1 MADDELIF
9 DSTKCDIDAVT
20 RISPGG
26 LLTDAT
32 VPAPP
37 DAITE
42 CQLVP
47 IVELPK
53 ESPCPDLFVT
63 ESSIF
68 IGYRADDSKITEP
81 ALLFTVTKGTCCEFD
96 FQVTVEIP
104 EITCPEMTSLA
115 TAGHAITV
123 TGGTPGALPD
133 GKIYLTVV
141 KDDVSC
147 AFDFDVDFDFT
158 FSCPALTSNAEK
170 GVAAVVTQGTA
181 GSLPEATISLTINNT
196 ENCSFEF
203 DFDFDVTFSCPA
215 LTSNSAEGV
224 AAIVTKGTAGDLPEA
239 TISLTVNN
247 TENCSFEFD
256 VDLDL
261 TFSCPA
267 LTSNAEKGVAAVV
280 TKGTAGDLPEAT
292 IALTINNTENCS
304 FDFDVDFDFTFSCP
318 ALTSNAETGTDIAFL
333 QGPDGSPPEGKIYLA
348 VTNTENCAFEFDVN
362 VEFTFSCPDLTSN
375 AELGKDISVYQGI
388 NGAPPE
394 GKIYLTVN
402 NTIDCAFEFD
412 VDFDFTFSCPA
423 LTSNSAEGTV
433 AVITQGKAGDLP
445 EATISLTI
453 NNTEDCSFE
462 FDVELDVTF
471 SCPALESKAE
481 EGTSI
486 VVTQGDV
493 GALPEGSIYLNISN
507 TENCSFEFNVDFD
520 LTFSCPA
527 LTSLSES
534 GTPVTVTQGTP
545 GALPEATLYLTVE
558 NTENCSFEFTIEGDL
573 TFSCPAI
580 KSLATDGVPIV
591 ISRDGTEPSGKI
603 TLTVNTAE
611 DCSFDFDVNVDLAL
625 PCPIMTAVTS
635 AGAAIEISQGI
646 AGKLPT
652 GTIYLTAEPSDNCS
666 YDFDV
671 ALDFT
676 FSCPAITSLSDAG
689 TSVTLTRNG
698 SPAVGDTAPTGT
710 IYLKVENTEDCTFE
724 FSTELELDLPCAEMT
739 SLNDDGIDVYVERGI
754 DGELTT
760 GTIYLTVENTEDCSY
775 EFKADLDIVACCPA
789 LTSLSEDGTDVEF
802 TAAEATAT
810 PTGKIYL
817 TVNNTEN
824 CIFEFE
830 VGLELSLPEPSSV
843 VYMIR
848 VSSTTLTINGNYPGY
863 IIAYDPASN
872 TYVDLNYIEIQPTFG
887 GTELSVQTYV
897 GVLVG
902 FVGGGG
908 PGGGGTP
915 IYGASPGGGGGSS
928 GGGGVLVQVL
938 STTPNAFGHYRANL
952 LTFNPATNGFTV
964 ASPTEVTVYDVD
976 SAPLLKKIYIGS
988 FGGKESSGKSVYL
1001 VRTRDDVACVKV
1013 SYYEIDENNNYAGY
1027 LLNYN
1032 NDTDSFEETYDIKIK
1047 DSNNLP
1053 LEDQKIY
1060 FGRFSG
1066 SVGSGSLSLYG
1077 SGQPINDYLYTVE
1090 SKSFTQAVRVTT
1102 LSPFLEGGSYG
1113 LYDGYV
1119 QRFIGGVGG
1128 FVDWR
1133 PIKILNVIT
1142 NTVIPG
1148 RYLGYY
1154 SGTLYN
1160 SSVPIYL
1167 IQYTRTTT
1175 TPPPAILTFDFVSGI
1190 SCFNGI
1196 FTPEFLTVCIPYG
1209 YLCVTTTTTST
1220 AGPATTSTTSTGAV

>member
-9 DSTKCDIDAVT
+9 DPDKCDIDAVT

-26 LLTDAT
+26 LLTNAT
-32 VPAPP
+32 VPLPP

-47 IVELPK
+47 IVELPR
-53 ESPCPDLFVT
+53 EFPCPDLLVT

-68 IGYRADDSKITEP
+68 IGYREDDSKITEP

-96 FQVTVEIP
+96 FKITVEIP
-104 EITCPEMTSLA
+104 DVVCPDMTSLA
-115 TAGHAITV
+115 TDGQAITV

-141 KDDVSC
+141 KDDLSC

-158 FSCPALTSNAEK
+158 FSCPALTSNAEN
-170 GVAAVVTQGTA
+170 G
-181 GSLPEATISLTINNT
+181 
-196 ENCSFEF
+196 
-203 DFDFDVTFSCPA
+203 
-215 LTSNSAEGV
+215 
-224 AAIVTKGTAGDLPEA
+224 AAIT
-239 TISLTVNN
+239 
-247 TENCSFEFD
+247 
-256 VDLDL
+256 
-261 TFSCPA
+261 
-267 LTSNAEKGVAAVV
+267 
-280 TKGTAGDLPEAT
+280 
-292 IALTINNTENCS
+292 
-304 FDFDVDFDFTFSCP
+304 
-318 ALTSNAETGTDIAFL
+318 FL
-333 QGPDGSPPEGKIYLA
+333 QGPDGSQPEGKIYLT
-348 VTNTENCAFEFDVN
+348 VTNTEDCAFEFDVN
-362 VEFTFSCPDLTSN
+362 IDFTFSCPSLTSD
-375 AELGKDISVYQGI
+375 AELGRDISVYQGI

-402 NTIDCAFEFD
+402 NTTDCAFDFD
-412 VDFDFTFSCPA
+412 VDFDLTFSCPA
-423 LTSNSAEGTV
+423 LTSNSAKGTA
-433 AVITQGKAGDLP
+433 AVITQGTAGDLP
-445 EATISLTI
+445 EATITLTI
-453 NNTEDCSFE
+453 NNTENCAFE
-462 FDVELDVTF
+462 FDVNFDLTF

-481 EGTSI
+481 EGNSI
-486 VVTQGDV
+486 VVTQGV
-493 GALPEGSIYLNISN
+493 LGALPEGYIYLNLIN
-507 TENCSFEFNVDFD
+507 TENCNFEFNVDFD

-534 GTPVTVTQGTP
+534 GTPVTVTQGIP
-545 GALPEATLYLTVE
+545 GALPEATLYLTVT
-558 NTENCSFEFTIEGDL
+558 NTENCSFEFNVEGDL

-591 ISRDGTEPSGKI
+591 ISRDGTAPSGKI

-611 DCSFDFDVNVDLAL
+611 NCSFDFDVNLDLAL
-625 PCPIMTAVTS
+625 PCPTMTVAAP
-635 AGAAIEISQGI
+635 AGAAIQVSPGV

-676 FSCPAITSLSDAG
+676 FSCPACLSLSDAG

-710 IYLKVENTEDCTFE
+710 IYLTVENTEDCTFK
-724 FSTELELDLPCAEMT
+724 FAADLELDLPCAEMT
-739 SLNDDGIDVYVERGI
+739 SLNDDGIDVYVERGV

-775 EFKADLDIVACCPA
+775 EFKADLDIVTCCPA

-817 TVNNTEN
+817 TVNNTRN
-824 CIFEFE
+824 CIFQFE
-830 VGLELSLPEPSSV
+830 ARLELSLPEPSSV

-915 IYGASPGGGGGSS
+915 IYGASPGGGGG
-928 GGGGVLVQVL
+928 GGGGGSGGVLVQVI
-938 STTPNAFGHYRANL
+938 STTPNEFGHYRANL
-952 LTFNPATNGFTV
+952 LTFNPTTNGFTV

-976 SAPLLKKIYIGS
+976 YAPLLKKIYIGS

-1013 SYYEIDENNNYAGY
+1013 RYYDVDENNNYPGY

-1066 SVGSGSLSLYG
+1066 SVGSGSLSLYD

-1102 LSPFLEGGSYG
+1102 LSPFNEGGSAG

-1119 QRFIGGVGG
+1119 QRFNGG
-1128 FVDWR
+1128 FIDWR
-1133 PIKILNVIT
+1133 PIKILNVII

-1154 SGTLYN
+1154 SGSLYN
-1160 SSVPIYL
+1160 NSVPIYL

-1220 AGPATTSTTSTGAV
+1220 AGPTTTSTTSTGGPTTTSTTSTGGV